1 MKLITVDDFLT
12 WHNNAGGFLSC
23 PVIVQLD
30 NDPPHERELS
40 LYFFSCLEGGA
51 KNGMYGYWVRN
62 AARKQDLDLSKMIVV
77 GFREPLASGPPGQPH
92 RHLRFKAFKA
102 KFTPLSFTRS
112 FLPRP
117 RCTVSGT
124 SNTQLLQLK
133 PVSHP
138 FPFLTFC
145 IRLSANSTGSNS
157 KLPS

>member
-40 LYFFSCLEGGA
+40 LYFFSRLEGGA

-77 GFREPLASGPPGQPH
+77 GFRPIMVKDTGFFGELGVDVSNGFVM
-92 RHLRFKAFKA
+92 LVKA
-102 KFTPLSFTRS
+102 
-112 FLPRP
+112 
-117 RCTVSGT
+117 
-124 SNTQLLQLK
+124 
-133 PVSHP
+133 HP
-138 FPFLTFC
+138 IEIFEGEEND
-145 IRLSANSTGSNS
+145 R
-157 KLPS
+157 K

>member
-12 WHNNAGGFLSC
+12 WHNNAGGFLRC

-77 GFREPLASGPPGQPH
+77 GFRPITVKDTGFFAELGVDTSSGFVT
-92 RHLRFKAFKA
+92 LVKA
-102 KFTPLSFTRS
+102 
-112 FLPRP
+112 
-117 RCTVSGT
+117 
-124 SNTQLLQLK
+124 
-133 PVSHP
+133 HP
-138 FPFLTFC
+138 IEVFEEGG
-145 IRLSANSTGSNS
+145 RG
-157 KLPS
+157 K